1 MEYVGAIV
9 INSQLNLVNPNMEVG
24 GVAYDNSQGFNQII
38 VDIDFRDA
46 VIILGTVQFDF
57 VVPTLDILT
66 INELFTILQTNPILN
81 QFTGWVE

>member
-38 VDIDFRDA
+38 VDIDF
-46 VIILGTVQFDF
+46 
-57 VVPTLDILT
+57 
-66 INELFTILQTNPILN
+66 
-81 QFTGWVE
+81 